1 MFERQRFTARI
12 RVEDKKIAQIIIARL
27 DGKNINK
34 KFNYYQS
41 LVKKGIGGFIIFGGK
56 LKEVS
61 RAIKRLQN
69 YTEIPLFI
77 ASDLEQGLGQ
87 HVEGGTLFPPAMA
100 IGQAIN
106 QKNRNDIALLR
117 KSISIIAQET
127 KAAGINTI
135 FAPVLDVNTNIK
147 NPVIG
152 DRSFS
157 HNPSRVAQ
165 LGTALICGLQEN
177 GIIACGK
184 HFPGHGDTYRDSH
197 TSLPTLPHTMARL
210 ETIELVPFIAAI
222 EAGVRSI
229 MTAHIIFD
237 GIDHNMPAT
246 MSVPIIGKLL
256 RQDLNYNGVVF
267 TDDLNMSAISKK
279 WTLSEACLNSLQ
291 AGCDICLI
299 CRDNARQKE
308 AIEYVANAAASG
320 KLPESLIKTAYR
332 RISTKLFDFI
342 EK

>member
-1 MFERQRFTARI
+1 MNLLEKIGSLFMVGFDGTKPPDSLRELIVDYHVGGVILFRRNI
-12 RVEDKKIAQIIIARL
+12 ESKKQLVSLIAQIKSMAAGRPMLIAVDHEGGRVFRMPEPFTQFPPMASVT
-27 DGKNINK
+27 DPEAAYNIGKIMAQELKGVGFNIN
-34 KFNYYQS
+34 
-41 LVKKGIGGFIIFGGK
+41 
-56 LKEVS
+56 
-61 RAIKRLQN
+61 
-69 YTEIPLFI
+69 
-77 ASDLEQGLGQ
+77 
-87 HVEGGTLFPPAMA
+87 
-100 IGQAIN
+100 
-106 QKNRNDIALLR
+106 
-117 KSISIIAQET
+117 
-127 KAAGINTI
+127 

-279 WTLSEACLNSLQ
+279 WTLPEACLNSLQ

-299 CRDNARQKE
+299 CRDNVRQKE